1 MAKSDK
7 SNDINVIKFIITLS
21 VFIDLADVT

>member
-7 SNDINVIKFIITLS
+7 SNDISVIKFIIILS
-21 VFIDLADVT
+21 VFIKLADVT

>member
-7 SNDINVIKFIITLS
+7 SNDISVIKFIITLS
-21 VFIDLADVT
+21 VFIKLADVT